1 MSSSAMSIAEHVDEL
16 RIRLIHVIICIIIIT
31 IFGAVITPDGSG
43 VTKWFVA
50 LPMIAL
56 YAVGIRTIRRN
67 EMSGIL
73 R

>member
-50 LPMIAL
+50 LPMIVL